1 MEWMLMPLSRYAEF
15 SGRSGRREYW
25 MYSLFQAIVVVGFA
39 IAFFAIFGLE
49 DNFSS
54 NGDAVFGLVF
64 AIVAYLLIFLVPS
77 ISVTVRRFHDQGLSG
92 WLYFV
97 SFIPYVGSIIL
108 IVFMCLPGSS
118 GANKYGDPIY

>member
-15 SGRSGRREYW
+15 SGRSGRMEYW
-25 MYSLFQAIVVVGFA
+25 MYTLFQTIVLIGFA
-39 IAFFAIFGLE
+39 VVFLVIFGLE
-49 DNFSS
+49 DNVSD

-64 AIVAYLLIFLVPS
+64 ALVAYLLIFLVPN

-92 WLYFV
+92 WLYFL
-97 SFIPYVGSIIL
+97 SFIPYLGGIIL
-108 IVFMCLPGSS
+108 LVFMCLPGSS